1 MKTSFGDLIMFTLWL
16 FGRGIMDG
24 FSVES
29 TDIQYILE
37 VAEAWTQG
45 DNDGDYCVYITSNQI

>member
-1 MKTSFGDLIMFTLWL
+1 MFTLWL

-29 TDIQYILE
+29 TDIEYILE
-37 VAEAWTQG
+37 VAEAWAQG
-45 DNDGDYCVYITSNQI
+45 DNDGDYCVYITSDQI